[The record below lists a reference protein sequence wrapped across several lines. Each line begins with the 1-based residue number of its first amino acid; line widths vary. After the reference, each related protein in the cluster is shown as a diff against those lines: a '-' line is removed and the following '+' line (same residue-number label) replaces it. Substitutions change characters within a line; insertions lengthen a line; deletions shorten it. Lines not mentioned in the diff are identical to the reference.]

1 MRHHYSLKL
10 EFYGAERD
18 TYYLGCCT
26 DSLRSQPLHRFFV
39 VSLCIVSCQLVKV
52 RKNDRMKRAFLNN
65 VGREIRTPL
74 KSVVELSNV
83 ISKEDLYLSKD
94 EKRDIADQLQYNA
107 NLIGTFIDEVLVFTE
122 ADTEGHQL
130 QEEMFSPNGLCI
142 RCLEANMHSIFHRQA
157 VKLNFKRE
165 LSDEFFMKSDRHIV
179 EVILNKLI
187 LNSCRFTEEGSI
199 TLGCNTSERDGQ
211 IVFFVEDTGGGI
223 PENRKNNLY
232 TWFDDPEDMADEAE
246 LDLSICQRLAQKIGG
261 ALELDELYA
270 KGTRMLLILPL
281 K

>member
-1 MRHHYSLKL
+1 MVQNVILIIL
-10 EFYGAERD
+10 IVA
-18 TYYLGCCT
+18 LIACI
-26 DSLRSQPLHRFFV
+26 

-83 ISKEDLYLSKD
+83 ISKDDLYLSKN
-94 EKRDIADQLQYNA
+94 EKRDITDQLQYNA

-122 ADTEGHQL
+122 ADTTGRQL
-130 QEEMFSPNGLCI
+130 KEELFSPNGLCV

-165 LSDEFFMKSDRHIV
+165 LSDEFFVKSDRHIV
-179 EVILNKLI
+179 EVIVNKLI

-199 TLGCNTSERDGQ
+199 TLGCNISERDGQ

>member
-1 MRHHYSLKL
+1 MVQNVILIIL
-10 EFYGAERD
+10 AVA
-18 TYYLGCCT
+18 LIAC
-26 DSLRSQPLHRFFV
+26 V
-39 VSLCIVSCQLVKV
+39 VSLCMVGRQLAKV
-52 RKNDRMKRAFLNN
+52 RKYDRMKRAFLNN
-65 VGREIRTPL
+65 VSREIRTPL
-74 KSVVELSNV
+74 KSVIEMAAVLA
-83 ISKEDLYLSKD
+83 KEDLYLSKD
-94 EKRDIADQLQYNA
+94 EKRNIADQLQYNA

-122 ADTEGHQL
+122 ADTVGHQVK
-130 QEEMFSPNGLCI
+130 EDTFSPNGLCV

-165 LSDEFFMKSDRHIV
+165 LSDEFFVKSDRHIV

-187 LNSCRFTEEGSI
+187 MNSCRFTEEGSI

>member
-1 MRHHYSLKL
+1 
-10 EFYGAERD
+10 
-18 TYYLGCCT
+18 
-26 DSLRSQPLHRFFV
+26 
-39 VSLCIVSCQLVKV
+39 
-52 RKNDRMKRAFLNN
+52 
-65 VGREIRTPL
+65 
-74 KSVVELSNV
+74 
-83 ISKEDLYLSKD
+83 
-94 EKRDIADQLQYNA
+94 
-107 NLIGTFIDEVLVFTE
+107 
-122 ADTEGHQL
+122 
-130 QEEMFSPNGLCI
+130 
-142 RCLEANMHSIFHRQA
+142 MHSIFHRQA

-165 LSDEFFMKSDRHIV
+165 LSDEFFVKSDRHIV

-246 LDLSICQRLAQKIGG
+246 LDLSICQRLAQEIGG

>member
-1 MRHHYSLKL
+1 MVQNVILIIL
-10 EFYGAERD
+10 IVA
-18 TYYLGCCT
+18 LIACA
-26 DSLRSQPLHRFFV
+26 
-39 VSLCIVSCQLVKV
+39 VSLYIVSCQLVKV

-83 ISKEDLYLSKD
+83 ISKDDLYLSKN
-94 EKRDIADQLQYNA
+94 EKRDITDQLQYNA

-122 ADTEGHQL
+122 ADTTGRQL
-130 QEEMFSPNGLCI
+130 KEELFSPNGLCV

-165 LSDEFFMKSDRHIV
+165 LSDEFFVKSDRH
-179 EVILNKLI
+179 
-187 LNSCRFTEEGSI
+187 RFTEEGSI